1 MIIASKTQYN
11 LGILPL
17 HEFMILE
24 KHNMMRIHVV
34 VFHLAPMSDLIACCL
49 FLRCLPSSPRYMIIL
64 TAECGELERYALTVF
79 FVMFLAQALRDG
91 TPCMLPL
98 YFLYRMYM
106 NLHEFTCT
114 IFLNGQLDRRRWT
127 FAAQPEW
134 MGIVASTLHAANALC
149 FLSGKEYQRISKNG
163 ELMETVS
170 SQFHHVSFFVTF
182 QYISAEVQSA
192 ILKRGLTIL
201 KPSGLLL
208 YSTCSMSP
216 IENEAVVAAAMEK

>member
-106 NLHEFTCT
+106 NLH
-114 IFLNGQLDRRRWT
+114 L
-127 FAAQPEW
+127 
-134 MGIVASTLHAANALC
+134 
-149 FLSGKEYQRISKNG
+149 
-163 ELMETVS
+163 
-170 SQFHHVSFFVTF
+170 
-182 QYISAEVQSA
+182 QYF
-192 ILKRGLTIL
+192 
-201 KPSGLLL
+201 
-208 YSTCSMSP
+208 
-216 IENEAVVAAAMEK
+216 

>member
-1 MIIASKTQYN
+1 
-11 LGILPL
+11 
-17 HEFMILE
+17 
-24 KHNMMRIHVV
+24 
-34 VFHLAPMSDLIACCL
+34 
-49 FLRCLPSSPRYMIIL
+49 
-64 TAECGELERYALTVF
+64 
-79 FVMFLAQALRDG
+79 
-91 TPCMLPL
+91 MLPFSPL
-98 YFLYRMYM
+98 FAQFPTLHDHSDGRVRGARKIRFDRVLCDVPCSGSAGWHTLHVATLLSIP
-106 NLHEFTCT
+106 NLHEFTFT
-114 IFLNGQLDRRRWT
+114 LFLNGQLDRRRWT

-170 SQFHHVSFFVTF
+170 SQFHHVSSFVTF

-201 KPSGLLL
+201 KPAGPLL

-216 IENEAVVAAAMEK
+216 IENEAVVAAALEKYLGHT